1 MYLRPNG
8 QQIINS
14 RSSDQLCFPIRLKK
28 KFCPQNGQ
36 ENNELDNLYK
46 HNFLNTNNFF
56 NFNFKKN
63 LNGKGFRFTI
73 LLCFPAFCLFV
84 SIKVFCTG
92 KF

>member
-28 KFCPQNGQ
+28 KICPQNGQ

-46 HNFLNTNNFF
+46 HNFLNANNFF

-63 LNGKGFRFTI
+63 LNGKVLDLPFFSV
-73 LLCFPAFCLFV
+73 FPLFV
-84 SIKVFCTG
+84 YS
-92 KF
+92 